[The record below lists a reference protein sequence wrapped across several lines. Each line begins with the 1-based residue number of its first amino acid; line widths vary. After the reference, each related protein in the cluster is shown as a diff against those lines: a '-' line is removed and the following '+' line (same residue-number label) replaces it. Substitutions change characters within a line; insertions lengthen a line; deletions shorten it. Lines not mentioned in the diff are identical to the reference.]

1 MGVINYMDLIGILLT
16 AASIVLIAIGYFW
29 KE

>member
-1 MGVINYMDLIGILLT
+1 MGVINYMDIIGILLISL
-16 AASIVLIAIGYFW
+16 SIVLIAIGCFW

>member
-1 MGVINYMDLIGILLT
+1 MNSAVMDIIGILLMACT
-16 AASIVLIAIGYFW
+16 IMLIAIGYFW